1 MRTTLNLT
9 DEIVKEAEALYS
21 TKNRSKAV
29 ESAIR
34 DAIRFKKLSK
44 LMDLKGSLE
53 FDEEYLRE
61 QGEVEINE
69 AENNN

>member
-9 DEIVKEAEALYS
+9 DEIIKEAEALYS

-44 LMDLKGSLE
+44 LMELKGNLD

-61 QGEVEINE
+61 QGKVEIDE